1 MTEDHPCQLVP
12 QLLVTIQ
19 ALSAGLALFS
29 KAPAFE
35 QMTFNLLL
43 LSVKIILYNLP
54 QECKHLWSM
63 VLLCWRVRS

>member
-1 MTEDHPCQLVP
+1 MTEDHACQLVP

-54 QECKHLWSM
+54 QSVNIWGAWFCYAGE
-63 VLLCWRVRS
+63 